1 MINVLENLTIED
13 SGKLFAWDGKKIDF

>member
-1 MINVLENLTIED
+1 MINVLEKLTIED